1 MPTPRARVSLHTH
14 SLHLDINQIILA
26 YFGSAVK
33 DSLDARGEAAFKRQL
48 YFCLLGQGLQ
58 RKTWIETWRSEN
70 MWALLMWQLNEVW
83 PTGGWGSLGELTV
96 LTGPNVYVLTVPT
109 RPPQSTEPR

>member
-14 SLHLDINQIILA
+14 SPHLDINQIILA

-70 MWALLMWQLNEVW
+70 VWALLMWQLNEVW

-96 LTGPNVYVLTVPT
+96 LLSDQKGWERPT
-109 RPPQSTEPR
+109 SVSTLLCR